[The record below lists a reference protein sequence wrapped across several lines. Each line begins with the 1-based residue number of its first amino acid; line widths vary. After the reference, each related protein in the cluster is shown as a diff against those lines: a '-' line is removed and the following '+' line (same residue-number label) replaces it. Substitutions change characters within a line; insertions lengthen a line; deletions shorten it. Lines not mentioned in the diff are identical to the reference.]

1 MSDAMQKVEGI
12 RHLPVFPLS
21 LVLLPNELLPLHI
34 FEPRY
39 RKMLKDV
46 QHEQNIMGISFFDS
60 GDESS
65 GEQPEPG
72 TIGCAAEIHDV
83 QELPD
88 GRSNILTT
96 GLIRYRLLNYVDTGE
111 PYLVGEV
118 EFFKDDPEDEDAL
131 NLLTDEVFGLFERI
145 ARAAF
150 KLSGSRGAFPEI
162 PRTDPEQLSFLI
174 TAAFNPDNELKY
186 RMAEMTSTIE
196 RLEKLREILLQT
208 VGKMEGDAEIQKISR
223 TNGHGRKKID
233 L

>member
-1 MSDAMQKVEGI
+1 MSDAMQKIEGI
-12 RHLPVFPLS
+12 RHLPIFPLP

-72 TIGCAAEIHDV
+72 TIGCAAEIQEV

-96 GLIRYRLLNYVDTGE
+96 GLIRYRLLDYVDAGE
-111 PYLVGEV
+111 PYLVAEV
-118 EFFKDDPEDEDAL
+118 EFFKDEPDDE
-131 NLLTDEVFGLFERI
+131 E
-145 ARAAF
+145 
-150 KLSGSRGAFPEI
+150 P
-162 PRTDPEQLSFLI
+162 
-174 TAAFNPDNELKY
+174 
-186 RMAEMTSTIE
+186 
-196 RLEKLREILLQT
+196 
-208 VGKMEGDAEIQKISR
+208 
-223 TNGHGRKKID
+223 
-233 L
+233 

>member
-12 RHLPVFPLS
+12 RHLPIFPLP

-39 RKMLKDV
+39 RKMLEDV
-46 QHEQNIMGISFFDS
+46 QIEQNIMGISFFDP
-60 GDESS
+60 
-65 GEQPEPG
+65 GEAASERPEPG
-72 TIGCAAEIHDV
+72 TTGCAAEIQEV
-83 QELPD
+83 RELPD
-88 GRSNILTT
+88 GRSNILTI
-96 GLIRYRLLNYVDTGE
+96 GLLRYRLLGYIDAGE
-111 PYLVGEV
+111 PYLVGDV
-118 EFFKDDPEDEDAL
+118 EFFKDDPEDEGTL
-131 NLLTDEVFGLFERI
+131 NTLTDEVFELFERI

-186 RMAEMTSTIE
+186 RMAETSSTIE
-196 RLEKLREILLQT
+196 RLEKLREILRQT
-208 VGKMEGDAEIQKISR
+208 VGKMEGDAEIQKIAR

>member
-1 MSDAMQKVEGI
+1 MQKVEGI
-12 RHLPVFPLS
+12 RHFPVFPLS
-21 LVLLPNELLPLHI
+21 IVLLPNELLPLHI

-46 QHEQNIMGISFFDS
+46 QSEQNIMGISFFDPE
-60 GDESS
+60 ESS
-65 GEQPEPG
+65 ADKPEPG
-72 TIGCAAEIHDV
+72 TIGCAAEIHEV

-96 GLIRYRLLNYVDTGE
+96 GLVRYRLLDYVDAGE
-111 PYLVGEV
+111 PYLVAEV
-118 EFFKDDPEDEDAL
+118 EFFKDDTEDETAL

-145 ARAAF
+145 AKAAF
-150 KLSGSRGAFPEI
+150 RLGGSRGAFPEI
-162 PRTDPEQLSFLI
+162 PRTDPEHLSFLI

-208 VGKMEGDAEIQKISR
+208 VGKMEGDADIQKIAR

>member
-12 RHLPVFPLS
+12 RYLPVFPLS

-60 GDESS
+60 GDESL

-111 PYLVGEV
+111 PYLVAEV
-118 EFFKDDPEDEDAL
+118 EFFKDDSGDEDTL
-131 NLLTDEVFGLFERI
+131 HLLTDEVFGLFERI

>member
-12 RHLPVFPLS
+12 RHLPIFPLP

-46 QHEQNIMGISFFDS
+46 QDEQNIMGISFFDP
-60 GDESS
+60 GDSPA
-65 GEQPEPG
+65 EQPAPG
-72 TIGCAAEIHDV
+72 AIGCAAEV
-83 QELPD
+83 QEVRELPD

-96 GLIRYRLLNYVDTGE
+96 GLVRYRLIDYVDAGE
-111 PYLVGEV
+111 PYLVAEV
-118 EFFKDDPEDEDAL
+118 QFFQDEKEDEESL
-131 NLLTDEVFGLFERI
+131 TLLTDEAFELFERI

-174 TAAFNPDNELKY
+174 TAAFNPENELKY
-186 RMAEMTSTIE
+186 RMAETTSTIE
-196 RLEKLREILLQT
+196 RLEKLKEILLQT
-208 VGKMEGDAEIQKISR
+208 VGKMEGDAEIQKIAR